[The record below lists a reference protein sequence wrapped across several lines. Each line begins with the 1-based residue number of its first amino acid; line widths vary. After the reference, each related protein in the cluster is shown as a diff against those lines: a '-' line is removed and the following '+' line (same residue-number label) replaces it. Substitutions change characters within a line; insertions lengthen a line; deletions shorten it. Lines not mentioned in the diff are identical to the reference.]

1 MEKIKIFVITSLIM
15 MFLGTIVWYLISSQ
29 PPEKNTYVIY
39 HDLKE
44 DGVSK
49 EKIRKLG
56 LLTVE
61 NVIQDTLI
69 QFAKDKIKEAS
80 RDECTLSYS
89 SYSDANSVCCINVL
103 DTSEYEATP
112 VGRVVNVDEH
122 EKDTYS
128 QSVRPLVSDILET
141 AATKINES
149 ETELRSLLKTNLE
162 ANGVT
167 VNNINVDIHNPTKIG
182 GVVSSETKTY
192 TAVFKVP
199 NTYYEEACDPNLE
212 SAYQNMLKAAEDFG
226 CPDLICKD
234 IIDPSY
240 CTGYFACGTG
250 KSNYACDINNVNYRR
265 ALAFHPECIP
275 VNFSMSVSGAGNI
288 LFTNFPLNKKAIKEC
303 AKNNGTITCYDTNGN
318 PIDCSVV
325 GLSTKRENNKKV
337 LHLAHELSVTVS
349 YELTSTIHSLV
360 LYKVTSQERIPI
372 SVNVNG
378 ADYYYILTLTK
389 GQISPALVAQKGA
402 GSCIQ
407 SFRVREKI
415 LISVTDAAGN
425 ELASDEITPSVYY
438 TEDSG
443 QTSCSNK
450 LFVSDNLCVV

>member
-1 MEKIKIFVITSLIM
+1 MEKIKILVITSLIM
-15 MFLGTIVWYLISSQ
+15 MFLGTIEWYLISSQ
-29 PPEKNTYVIY
+29 PLEKNTYIIY

-56 LLTVE
+56 LLTIE
-61 NVIQDTLI
+61 NMIQDTLI

-80 RDECTLSYS
+80 KDECTLSYS

-103 DTSEYEATP
+103 DKSNYEATP
-112 VGRVVNVDEH
+112 VGKVVNVDEH

-141 AATKINES
+141 AATKIKEN
-149 ETELRSLLKTNLE
+149 ETELRNLLKTNLE

-167 VNNINVDIHNPTKIG
+167 VNSINVDIHNPTKTG
-182 GVVSSETKTY
+182 GVVSSETNTY
-192 TAVFKVP
+192 IAVFEVI
-199 NTYYEEACDPNLE
+199 NTSASEACGASYE
-212 SAYQNMLKAAEDFG
+212 SVYQNMLKAAEDFG

-240 CTGYFACGTG
+240 CTGNLGCGKG
-250 KSNYACDINNVNYRR
+250 GINYACDINNVNYRR

-275 VNFSMSVSGAGNI
+275 VNFSMSISGSGTVQ
-288 LFTNFPLNKKAIKEC
+288 FTNFPLNKKAIKKC
-303 AKNNGTITCYDTNGN
+303 AENRSTVTCYDINGN

-325 GLSTKRENNKKV
+325 GLATKRENNKKV
-337 LHLAHELSVTVS
+337 LQLAHRLSVTVS

-378 ADYYYILTLTK
+378 VDYYYILTLTK

-443 QTSCSNK
+443 QTSCSNE